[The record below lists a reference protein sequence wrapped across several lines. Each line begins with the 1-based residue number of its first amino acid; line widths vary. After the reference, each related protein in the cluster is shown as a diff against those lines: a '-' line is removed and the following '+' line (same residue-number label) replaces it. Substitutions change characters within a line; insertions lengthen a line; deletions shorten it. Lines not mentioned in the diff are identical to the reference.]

1 MFAPILPR
9 PIMPICIM
17 TPLSSRDMWRLRSCL
32 FEAHSQ
38 PVHRCRHLLAFSKH
52 RGSRDQHIR
61 ARIHHQRRG
70 ARVNT
75 TVNLEITA
83 SLALIYHPTHTPY
96 LGQCRVDE
104 PLVSEARVDRHD
116 EHLIHVPKDFF
127 QHCRGSR
134 GIDGHAGTLPES
146 LDALYCAVQIDVA
159 FPVDEEAVRTC
170 LD

>member
-1 MFAPILPR
+1 PPLPF
-9 PIMPICIM
+9 PKP
-17 TPLSSRDMWRLRSCL
+17 P
-32 FEAHSQ
+32 
-38 PVHRCRHLLAFSKH
+38 
-52 RGSRDQHIR
+52 GSPNQHIR
-61 ARIHHQRRG
+61 PRTPHQRRG

-75 TVNLEITA
+75 PVNLEITA

-134 GIDGHAGTLPES
+134 RIDGHAGTFPQL
-146 LDALYCAVQIDVA
+146 LDALYCAVQIGIP
-159 FPVDEEAVRTC
+159 FPVDEEGARTC
-170 LD
+170 LEKLI